1 MRTAMPPRTLDLLP
15 IADVVLDTQ
24 CRDELIPLLAGL
36 QALYADVATRERILA
51 LIAQDVNGQASA
63 QRGRPGLHYW
73 EILVLA
79 AVRLG
84 CNLDYDKLQDLAANH
99 QTLRRIMGIG
109 TWQDDLPPAE
119 RRLDWRRLRDN
130 VCQVR
135 PATLEQ
141 LNTAIVQLGHQF
153 VPEAVEQVRGDSFV
167 VDTNIHYPTDAN
179 VLVDG
184 LRKITQ
190 LCMALALLLG
200 LPGWRQGRQLQR
212 RFKHLLRG
220 INTACKSKKAG
231 AEARRRRAYQPLLKL
246 ARRLLRR
253 ARTLLAQ
260 AQAHGGIVPTAEL
273 TAQCQELQRYVDL
286 TEPVATNGRRRV
298 VLGETVPN
306 SEKIFSVFEPHTELV
321 NRGKTPHALQFGR
334 RVLVLEDRAG
344 FLVHYAVLARGAQ
357 DADVAQPM
365 LQKAQEKCNHCI
377 QGASFDR
384 GFHSPANQKEL
395 GKLVASPCVPV
406 RGCRQEERQQA
417 EATAEFKQQRRR
429 HPGVESAIHGLQ
441 AGNGL
446 ERCRDRTEQG
456 LERYVGLAVLGRN
469 LQVLGKVVL
478 AQADPDCL
486 AGQDRRRR
494 RVG

>member
-1 MRTAMPPRTLDLLP
+1 MRTAVPPRTLDLLP

-24 CRDELIPLLAGL
+24 CRDELIPILAGL
-36 QALYADVATRERILA
+36 QAVYADAATRERILA
-51 LIAQDVNGQASA
+51 LVAQDVNGQASA

-99 QTLRRIMGIG
+99 LTLRRIMGVG
-109 TWQDDLPPAE
+109 TWQDHLPPAE

-130 VCQVR
+130 VCLIR

-141 LNTAIVQLGHQF
+141 VNAAIVRLGHQF
-153 VPEAVEQVRGDSFV
+153 APEAVEQVRGDSFV

-184 LRKITQ
+184 LRKLTQ
-190 LCMALALLLG
+190 LGAALALLLG
-200 LPGWRQGRQLQR
+200 VAGWRQGRHLRR
-212 RFKHLLRG
+212 RFKTLLRG
-220 INTACKSKKAG
+220 INAACKSKKAG
-231 AEARRRRAYQPLLKL
+231 AEERRRRAYQPLLKL

-260 AQAHGGIVPTAEL
+260 ARGHGGEAAAEL
-273 TAQCQELQRYVDL
+273 TARCQELERYVDL
-286 TEPVATNGRRRV
+286 TERVADNGRRRV

-306 SEKIFSVFEPHTELV
+306 SEKLFSVFEPHTELV

-334 RVLVLEDRAG
+334 RVLLLEDLVG
-344 FLVHYAVLARGAQ
+344 FIVHYAVSGRGVQDPDLAQ
-357 DADVAQPM
+357 SL
-365 LQKAQEKCNHCI
+365 LQEAQEKCDHRI
-377 QGASFDR
+377 RGASFDR
-384 GFHSPANQKEL
+384 GFYSPANREEL
-395 GKLVASPCVPV
+395 AKLVARLCVPV
-406 RGCRQEERQQA
+406 RGRRQEARQQA
-417 EATAEFKQQRRR
+417 EATADFKQQRRR

-469 LQVLGKVVL
+469 PQVLGKLVL

-486 AGQDRRRR
+486 ASQGRRQRA
-494 RVG
+494 G

>member
-1 MRTAMPPRTLDLLP
+1 MRTALPPRTLDLLP

-24 CRDELIPLLAGL
+24 CRDELIPILAGL

-99 QTLRRIMGIG
+99 QTLRRLLGVG
-109 TWQDDLPPAE
+109 TWQDDLPPAD

-130 VCQVR
+130 VCLVR

-141 LNTAIVQLGHQF
+141 LNAAIVQLGHQF
-153 VPEAVEQVRGDSFV
+153 APEAVEQVRGDSFV
-167 VDTNIHYPTDAN
+167 VDTNIHYPTEAN

-184 LRKITQ
+184 LRKLTQ
-190 LCMALALLLG
+190 LGAALAVLLG
-200 LPGWRQGRQLQR
+200 LPGWRQGRHLQR
-212 RFKHLLRG
+212 RCKHLLRC

-231 AEARRRRAYQPLLKL
+231 AEARRRQAYQPLLKL

-253 ARTLLAQ
+253 ACRLLAH
-260 AQAHGGIVPTAEL
+260 AQAHGGRVPAAEL
-273 TAQCQELQRYVDL
+273 TARCLELQRYVEL
-286 TEPVATNGRRRV
+286 TEQVADNGRRRV
-298 VLGETVPN
+298 VLGEAVPN

-321 NRGKTPHALQFGR
+321 NRGKTPHAIQFGR
-334 RVLVLEDRAG
+334 RVLVLEDRVG
-344 FLVHYAVLARGAQ
+344 FIVHYAVSARGEQ
-357 DADVAQPM
+357 DADLAQP
-365 LQKAQEKCNHCI
+365 LLHQAQEKCANRI
-377 QGASFDR
+377 QAASFDR
-384 GFHSPANQKEL
+384 GFHSPANQEALAKI
-395 GKLVASPCVPV
+395 VAAACVPV
-406 RGCRQEERQQA
+406 RGCRQAARQEA
-417 EATAEFKQQRRR
+417 AATADFKEQRRR

-446 ERCRDRTEQG
+446 KRCRDRTEQG

-469 LQVLGKVVL
+469 LQVLGKLVL

-486 AGQDRRRR
+486 ASQDRRQRA
-494 RVG
+494 G